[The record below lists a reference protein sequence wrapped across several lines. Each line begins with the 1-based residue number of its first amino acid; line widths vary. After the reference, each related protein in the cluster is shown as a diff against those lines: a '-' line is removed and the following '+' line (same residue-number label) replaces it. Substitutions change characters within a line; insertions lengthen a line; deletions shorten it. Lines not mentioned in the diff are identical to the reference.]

1 MPLDGRSTV
10 GDGEA
15 SGDCSDSTRMGAV
28 SNAARQTQASV
39 LAGSRAHVTSTSTR
53 LHVLN
58 ASRNPVHTSQY
69 PVHAD

>member
-15 SGDCSDSTRMGAV
+15 SGDCSDSTRMTSGAV

-58 ASRNPVHTSQY
+58 ASQY